1 MEWRKSLHPEYEVS
15 EDGKMR
21 ATTDRYRRPSG
32 TIIKGSQNK
41 GYIQYNLTAPGESG
55 RGSSR
60 IGYYAHTLVLNAFIG
75 PRPSNKTQCAHYD
88 GDPGNNH
95 FRNLRWATAAEN
107 TEDRVRHGNIYA
119 GHRKLQAEQVKSM
132 RRMRREGASYDTIM
146 AEFPVSKGN
155 LSAVINRKTWSD
167 LPDD

>member
-21 ATTDRYRRPSG
+21 ATEDRYRRPSG
-32 TIIKGSQNK
+32 TIIKGSLSK

-60 IGYYAHTLVLNAFIG
+60 VGYY
-75 PRPSNKTQCAHYD
+75 

-95 FRNLRWATAAEN
+95 FTNLRWATAAEN
-107 TEDRVRHGNIYA
+107 TQDRVRHGNIYA
-119 GHRKLQAEQVKSM
+119 GHRKLQAGQVKSM

-155 LSAVINRKTWSD
+155 LSAIINRQTWSD